1 MTQQDPPLHDA
12 PQADTPDPEAGN
24 GTLYHLGYVST
35 ETDPFTNTRL
45 VELLET
51 ARRVNSERN
60 VTGLLLYREGS
71 FYQVLEGS
79 ETDVKRT
86 FADIE
91 RDPRHEA
98 VQILFD
104 GATDVREFPDWQMG
118 FMNLDGIEIEALT
131 GFSDFLN
138 RDAQPREFL
147 ENLSRGKRLALMFRT
162 LN

>member
-1 MTQQDPPLHDA
+1 MTEQNPSTADAQQTDA
-12 PQADTPDPEAGN
+12 ADLRVAAE
-24 GTLYHLGYVST
+24 TLYHLGYVST
-35 ETDPFTNTRL
+35 ETNPFSSANL
-45 VELLET
+45 VELLEN

-71 FYQVLEGS
+71 FFQILEGS
-79 ETDVKRT
+79 EADVKRT
-86 FADIE
+86 FAEIE
-91 RDPRHEA
+91 RDPRHHS

-104 GATDVREFPDWQMG
+104 GATDEREFSDWQMG
-118 FMNLDGIEIEALT
+118 FMNLDDVEVETLI
-131 GFSDFLN
+131 GFSNFLN

>member
-1 MTQQDPPLHDA
+1 MRASKLASGGITWTSNGFAKGYPGMTQQDPPPDT

-45 VELLET
+45 VELLEI
-51 ARRVNSERN
+51 ARRVNGERN

-91 RDPRHEA
+91 RDPGTKRFKYCSTA
-98 VQILFD
+98 PPTY
-104 GATDVREFPDWQMG
+104 GSSP
-118 FMNLDGIEIEALT
+118 T
-131 GFSDFLN
+131 GRWGL
-138 RDAQPREFL
+138 
-147 ENLSRGKRLALMFRT
+147 
-162 LN
+162 

>member
-1 MTQQDPPLHDA
+1 MTQQNTRTYDA
-12 PQADTPDPEAGN
+12 QQADMANPTEGT

-35 ETDPFTNTRL
+35 ETGQFSSTHL

-51 ARRVNSERN
+51 ARRANGERN
-60 VTGLLLYREGS
+60 LTGLLLYREGS

-79 ETDVKRT
+79 EADVKRT

-91 RDPRHEA
+91 RDPRHQA